1 MCKSRRKYLILTKLS
16 LSNESILKM
25 LSSVKIYEKKK
36 YLKGKEML
44 IIFVM
49 STDLFLFEH

>member
-25 LSSVKIYEKKK
+25 LSSVEIYEKKK

>member
-25 LSSVKIYEKKK
+25 LSSVKIYEKK

-49 STDLFLFEH
+49 STDLFHFEH